1 MSVQRS
7 VIICGV
13 TDSLISQRT
22 EVTTSQ
28 KTRPVSV
35 DQRNQLKDLLKGCQ
49 GNMRQEVL
57 ESNPHFFYSNV
68 DNVTCFTNQL
78 IDDTILKCDSL
89 FSVDDILEMLPVW
102 NVDHAHKIYSCLYN
116 VFADLMNKSE
126 ACFPASV
133 FQGGLFKT
141 LVVSWIDTFTMFS
154 RWLITV

>member
-7 VIICGV
+7 VIICGA

-102 NVDHAHKIYSCLYN
+102 NVDHAHKIYSCLCN
-116 VFADLMNKSE
+116 VFADLHE
-126 ACFPASV
+126 
-133 FQGGLFKT
+133 
-141 LVVSWIDTFTMFS
+141 
-154 RWLITV
+154 

>member
-7 VIICGV
+7 VIICGA

-22 EVTTSQ
+22 EVYNKSEGQ
-28 KTRPVSV
+28 GLFSV

-49 GNMRQEVL
+49 GNMRQGVL

-102 NVDHAHKIYSCLYN
+102 NVDHAHKYTVVYTMSLQIS
-116 VFADLMNKSE
+116 MNKSE

-133 FQGGLFKT
+133 FQGGLFKNP
-141 LVVSWIDTFTMFS
+141 LWFHG
-154 RWLITV
+154 LILSPCLAGGS